1 MIKVRVLGPV
11 RIEYE
16 PAGAGGD
23 LQPLETCLVTALSL
37 TTDDDRGSRPG
48 GTLRLGGLTDPEL
61 AKAVWNNAS
70 LSRNVQRAINHI
82 NATTPIRIEKEDRR
96 RYIARS
102 VSEVDY
108 NAFATLQTKANE
120 SIDLRTKF
128 ETMDRALDLVRG
140 TPLDGL
146 GKLTD
151 LLQRKRD
158 EISAEICDTTVLWLE
173 AAILLN
179 EKWAVLDKACQI
191 HQWFPDNEM
200 ICRYLMYLL
209 YRSGRRSRA
218 LECRDTTVRA
228 VNGLPQC
235 MKELSD
241 IIQEH
246 GDVVRATESLNL
258 RIPSSGE
265 PFSHRFSFAEIGE
278 FLERMVGR
286 GGAERQL
293 ISTTQNSAQPIK
305 EWRPDLIVGIN
316 RGGSIVG
323 GMLAMH
329 FGMTRVI
336 PITIPW
342 KTDDDGHREYYTA
355 VPPAYVA
362 DHPEDDPATVQRI
375 LLADDAF
382 RTGNHV
388 KFARRELQAVF
399 PAAEIRV
406 AALISVRQD
415 VSYGEGPGRGG
426 VGGPTYYG
434 QLVSSRNFTLPWSP
448 SNSGGSS

>member
-11 RIEYE
+11 HIEYE
-16 PAGAGGD
+16 PTEAGRD
-23 LQPLETCLVTALSL
+23 LQPLETCLVAALSL
-37 TTDDDRGSRPG
+37 TTDDARGRRPG

-82 NATTPIRIEKEDRR
+82 NATTSIRIEKEDRR
-96 RYIARS
+96 RYLSWSAAA
-102 VSEVDY
+102 VDY
-108 NAFATLQTKANE
+108 NAFAALQTKANE
-120 SIDLRTKF
+120 SVDLRTRF
-128 ETMDRALDLVRG
+128 ETMDQALELVRG

-146 GKLTD
+146 GATLTE
-151 LLQRKRD
+151 LLQRKQD

-191 HQWFPDNEM
+191 HRWFPGNEL

-218 LECRDTTVRA
+218 LECRDTTMRA
-228 VNGLPQC
+228 VKCLPPC

-241 IIQEH
+241 IIQDH

-265 PFSHRFSFAEIGE
+265 PFSHRFSFAETGE

-286 GGAERQL
+286 GSSERQL
-293 ISTTQNSAQPIK
+293 ISTTSNSAQPMR

-329 FGMTRVI
+329 FGLNRVI
-336 PITIPW
+336 PVIILWT
-342 KTDDDGHREYYTA
+342 TDDDGHREYRTA
-355 VPPAYVA
+355 VMPEYTA
-362 DHPEDDPATVQRI
+362 DHPDDDPGTVQRI
-375 LLADDAF
+375 LLTDDAF

-388 KFARRELQAVF
+388 KLARRELQAVF
-399 PAAEIRV
+399 PTAEIRV

-434 QLVSSRNFTLPWSP
+434 QLVSSRNFKLPWSP
-448 SNSGGSS
+448 